1 MTKFTPLALIAIA
14 ALTVTTLQAGDK
26 SCCAAHGKGQA
37 KMCMTE
43 TYAKLNLTEAQK
55 TKLDALHAEADK
67 DGGCTKESMDKFM
80 KSAQSVLSKD
90 QFAMLKAECAKA
102 CAKAPKA

>member
-1 MTKFTPLALIAIA
+1 MTKFTPLALIATA
-14 ALTVTTLQAGDK
+14 ALAVTTLQAGEK

-37 KMCMTE
+37 KMCMSE

-67 DGGCTKESMDKFM
+67 DGCTKESMDKFM
-80 KSAQSVLSKD
+80 KSAQGILSKD
-90 QFAMLKAECAKA
+90 QYAMLKAECAKV
-102 CAKAPKA
+102 CAKSPKA

>member
-1 MTKFTPLALIAIA
+1 MTKFTPLALFATA
-14 ALTVTTLQAGDK
+14 ALAVTTLQAGDK

-37 KMCMTE
+37 KMCMSE

-67 DGGCTKESMDKFM
+67 DGCTKESMDKFM
-80 KSAQSVLSKD
+80 KSAQGILSKD
-90 QFAMLKAECAKA
+90 QYAMLKAECAKV